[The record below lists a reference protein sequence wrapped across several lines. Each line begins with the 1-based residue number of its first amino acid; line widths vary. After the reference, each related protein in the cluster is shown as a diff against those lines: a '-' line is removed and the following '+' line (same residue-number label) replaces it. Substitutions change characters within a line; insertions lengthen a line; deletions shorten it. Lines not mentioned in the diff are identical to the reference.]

1 MNLPTIVVLAAVG
14 ICTFL
19 ALRSI
24 LRNMKRGN
32 YCSSCGNGC
41 IGSCC
46 HCSAADCGRRKTEY
60 EEESETNT
68 SGQE

>member
-14 ICTFL
+14 ICTAL

-24 LRNMKRGN
+24 FRNIKRGN
-32 YCSSCGNGC
+32 YCSGCGNACGGNC
-41 IGSCC
+41 G
-46 HCSAADCGRRKTEY
+46 HCSAADCGSRKKEY
-60 EEESETNT
+60 ESETNT